1 MFKQNL
7 HTHSLYCD
15 GKDTIEEMVQE
26 AISRNFDVL
35 GFSGHGYCSIDTYSM
50 PFDEMEKYI
59 LDVQQAKEKYK
70 DQISIYLGIEQ
81 DVLGKRFEKNDPFDY
96 IIGSVHFVNVADQYL
111 AVDMDKNTTE
121 KIVEFCGDFLTYA
134 KVYYEE
140 VKKIAAMDE
149 VDIVGHV
156 DLLTKFNEDESF
168 IRFDNLDYLALAK
181 ECIDELIKA
190 NKIFEVNTGA
200 IARGY
205 RKSPYPHKTLLE
217 YIYQKGGKIL
227 LNSDCHNRFKLD
239 CSYKESLELIK
250 ECGFQSMMAFDGKK
264 FVEKDLDEF
273 GY

>member
-1 MFKQNL
+1 M
-7 HTHSLYCD
+7 
-15 GKDTIEEMVQE
+15 
-26 AISRNFDVL
+26 
-35 GFSGHGYCSIDTYSM
+35 
-50 PFDEMEKYI
+50 
-59 LDVQQAKEKYK
+59 
-70 DQISIYLGIEQ
+70 GI
-81 DVLGKRFEKNDPFDY
+81 
-96 IIGSVHFVNVADQYL
+96 
-111 AVDMDKNTTE
+111 
-121 KIVEFCGDFLTYA
+121 LTYA

-190 NKIFEVNTGA
+190 NKVFEVNTGA

-239 CSYKESLELIK
+239 CNYKESLELIK

>member
-50 PFDEMEKYI
+50 PFEEMEKYI
-59 LDVQQAKEKYK
+59 QDVQQAKEKYK

-81 DVLGKRFEKNDPFDY
+81 DVLGKRFEKNDRVESSS
-96 IIGSVHFVNVADQYL
+96 GSVHFVNVADQYL

-190 NKIFEVNTGA
+190 NKIFEVNTM
-200 IARGY
+200 Y
-205 RKSPYPHKTLLE
+205 
-217 YIYQKGGKIL
+217 
-227 LNSDCHNRFKLD
+227 
-239 CSYKESLELIK
+239 
-250 ECGFQSMMAFDGKK
+250 
-264 FVEKDLDEF
+264 
-273 GY
+273 